1 MRRCSRRG
9 FWRCAR
15 LQSRAGRST
24 DADGTNNAAPRLP
37 KAAEPILEVTYGTV
51 VVAVE
56 AAVIVVLGVGATV
69 LTVVVT
75 DLLKPHLLPFS

>member
-1 MRRCSRRG
+1 
-9 FWRCAR
+9 
-15 LQSRAGRST
+15 
-24 DADGTNNAAPRLP
+24 
-37 KAAEPILEVTYGTV
+37 VTYGTV

-56 AAVIVVLGVGATV
+56 AAVIVVLGVGSTV